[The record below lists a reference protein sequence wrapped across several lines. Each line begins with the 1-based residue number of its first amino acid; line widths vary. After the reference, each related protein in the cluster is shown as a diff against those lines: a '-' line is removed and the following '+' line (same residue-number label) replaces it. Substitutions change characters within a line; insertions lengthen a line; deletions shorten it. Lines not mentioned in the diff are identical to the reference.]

1 MFNVDIIYNR
11 ETLYIL
17 VEGNLNKKNISKLK
31 ERLYNIVKTYNILNI
46 ILDVKKTNI
55 MDELAFYNFL
65 DDYDMKYDGK
75 LKVVESA

>member
-1 MFNVDIIYNR
+1 MFNIDIVYNR

-17 VEGNLNKKNISKLK
+17 VEGNLNKKNIIKLK

-46 ILDVKKTNI
+46 VLDIKKTTILD
-55 MDELAFYNFL
+55 ELEFYNFL

-75 LKVVESA
+75 LKVVECC

>member
-1 MFNVDIIYNR
+1 MFNVDIVYNR

>member
-1 MFNVDIIYNR
+1 MFNIDIVYNR

-55 MDELAFYNFL
+55 MDEVAFYNFL